1 VERAV
6 PLQAEVGDEFLERL
20 ISQDRKKKAPASEAS
35 PSEAPPAKRPRQEVV
50 GGKPVTKKQYK
61 KRQMPDA
68 SG

>member
-6 PLQAEVGDEFLERL
+6 PLQAEVGDEFLQRL
-20 ISQDRKKKAPASEAS
+20 VSQDRKKKAPATEAG
-35 PSEAPPAKRPRQEVV
+35 PSEAPPAKRPRTEVV

-61 KRQMPDA
+61 KRQMPVA